1 MPLPATIFVPKFIRL
16 EGIELQPLLNG
27 LRDPLCVHLFFLIV
41 TQSNFNNG
49 QLLTNY
55 ARLIELC
62 TPPQPER
69 GRRMEGPSEKQVRR
83 ALDWLEGARL
93 IKRDRAEN
101 KAQGLLKLSVRRR
114 VKPEGKTT
122 SVRKEGRV

>member
-1 MPLPATIFVPKFIRL
+1 MPLPATIFTPDFVSL
-16 EGIELQPLLNG
+16 DGVELRPLLNQ
-27 LRDPLCVHLFFLIV
+27 LRDPLCIHLFFLLV
-41 TQSNFNNG
+41 TQADFKTG

-69 GRRMEGPSEKQVRR
+69 GRRMAGPTLKEVRR
-83 ALDWLEGARL
+83 ALDWLEGCNL
-93 IKRDRAEN
+93 VKRDKAEN
-101 KAQGLLKLSVRRR
+101 AAQGLLKLTIRSRTKLIQKRS
-114 VKPEGKTT
+114 